1 MIKVDRTF
9 PAPKSLETEAKKKNG
24 SYTEKDVVDQLLRDF
39 HKKCYICE
47 INDPQDP
54 KLEHLLQH
62 KNGKYPERKFDWNN
76 LFLSCGHC
84 NSVKNQKKYDEGI
97 IDCCKV
103 DPEKLLTFRINE
115 NAVEIEKK
123 EEKEDKTLDRTIE
136 LLQEVYGID
145 NTGMREYKSDM
156 RFKGVLRQMNLLYDN
171 LEQLKENPDSKM
183 VQRKLKVLLRRE
195 SAFAAFKR
203 CYIEEHRD
211 IYPGLQEYLE

>member
-1 MIKVDRTF
+1 MIYKIHKWNICFRIRMENILKENLTGIIYSYLVVIAIVLRT
-9 PAPKSLETEAKKKNG
+9 
-24 SYTEKDVVDQLLRDF
+24 R
-39 HKKCYICE
+39 
-47 INDPQDP
+47 
-54 KLEHLLQH
+54 
-62 KNGKYPERKFDWNN
+62 
-76 LFLSCGHC
+76 
-84 NSVKNQKKYDEGI
+84 KYDEGI
-97 IDCCKV
+97 IDCCKD

-203 CYIEEHRD
+203 CYIEEHKD
-211 IYPGLQEYLE
+211 IYPGLQKYLE

>member
-47 INDPQDP
+47 INDLQDP
-54 KLEHLLQH
+54 QVEHLLPH

-171 LEQLKENPDSKM
+171 LEQLK
-183 VQRKLKVLLRRE
+183 
-195 SAFAAFKR
+195 
-203 CYIEEHRD
+203 
-211 IYPGLQEYLE
+211 

>member
-1 MIKVDRTF
+1 MIYKT
-9 PAPKSLETEAKKKNG
+9 
-24 SYTEKDVVDQLLRDF
+24 
-39 HKKCYICE
+39 HKWNICFRIRME
-47 INDPQDP
+47 NIW
-54 KLEHLLQH
+54 K
-62 KNGKYPERKFDWNN
+62 RKFDWNN

-97 IDCCKV
+97 IDCCKD
-103 DPEKLLTFRINE
+103 DPEKLLTFKINE

-123 EEKEDKTLDRTIE
+123 EETEDKTLDRTIE

-203 CYIEEHRD
+203 CYIENIRIFIQDYKSIWNKIKE
-211 IYPGLQEYLE
+211 

>member
-1 MIKVDRTF
+1 MVI
-9 PAPKSLETEAKKKNG
+9 A
-24 SYTEKDVVDQLLRDF
+24 
-39 HKKCYICE
+39 
-47 INDPQDP
+47 
-54 KLEHLLQH
+54 
-62 KNGKYPERKFDWNN
+62 
-76 LFLSCGHC
+76 

-171 LEQLKENPDSKM
+171 LEQLK
-183 VQRKLKVLLRRE
+183 
-195 SAFAAFKR
+195 
-203 CYIEEHRD
+203 
-211 IYPGLQEYLE
+211 